1 MTRRD
6 YRPLLNAAQELQFFT
21 GYLDT
26 QGLKEQG
33 KAQSLFNTE
42 RRKFVYERL
51 KESGD
56 PEAAIASVSAD
67 LDRIAQT
74 STEYTP
80 GAIEEVRAQLIEHI
94 GRQGRNG
101 PFMRFVVRWGPPA
114 AVTAV
119 GLAYFALR
127 AYQ

>member
-1 MTRRD
+1 MRRD

-33 KAQSLFNTE
+33 KAQSAFNAE

-51 KESGD
+51 KESD
-56 PEAAIASVSAD
+56 DHEAVIALVSAD

-74 STEYTP
+74 TTEYTP
-80 GAIEEVRAQLIEHI
+80 GAIEEVRTQLIEHI
-94 GRQGRNG
+94 GRQARNG
-101 PFMRFVVRWGPPA
+101 PLMRFAVRWGPPA
-114 AVTAV
+114 LVTAAAV
-119 GLAYFALR
+119 AYFALKF
-127 AYQ
+127 YQ